1 MLSFNYRVN
10 DYHAEVTLME
20 VYYVQSKAS
29 LVINT
34 IMMILIGALF
44 IYDKNVALDIGFI
57 VAGICLIISGIIPMI
72 MVRSIDLIGII
83 MIILGVLLC
92 VVPGLF
98 TDITVVLIGIV
109 AIVVGAL
116 IAYSGVK
123 AEGGPKTFTIVV
135 GALILL
141 AGLLIFMGNDIAFLI
156 FGIMMVVAGIVN
168 IVTLLKA

>member
-1 MLSFNYRVN
+1 
-10 DYHAEVTLME
+10 ME

-29 LVINT
+29 LIINT
-34 IMMILIGALF
+34 ILMVVVGALF
-44 IYDKNVALDIGFI
+44 IYDKNVALDLGFI

-72 MVRSIDLIGII
+72 IAKTIDAIGII

-92 VVPGLF
+92 IVPGLF
-98 TDITVVLIGIV
+98 TGITVVLIGIV

-123 AEGGPKTFTIVV
+123 AEGSPKTFTIVV

-156 FGIMMVVAGIVN
+156 FGVMMVVAGVVN
-168 IVTLLKA
+168 IVMLLKE